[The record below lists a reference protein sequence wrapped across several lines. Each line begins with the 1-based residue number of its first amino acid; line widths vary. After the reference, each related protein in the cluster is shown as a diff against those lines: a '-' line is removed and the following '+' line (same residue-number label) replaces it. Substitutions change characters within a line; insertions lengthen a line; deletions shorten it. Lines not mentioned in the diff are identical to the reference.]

1 MKYFLKIILTFF
13 LVLSSLSFSGQ
24 SLKDITFGSEYSLD
38 VISWNLEWF
47 PKNGQTTLDSLALII
62 NTIKPEVI
70 ALQEINDVS
79 AFNTLLTMLPLYE
92 GSYSSFSN
100 LKLAYIYKKSLTINN
115 IFTISSN
122 ATYNFAGRPPYCLEL
137 VYDNQTFFLV
147 NNHLK
152 CCGDGA
158 LQLSD
163 SSDEECR
170 RLNAM
175 TIIKQYIDD
184 NLNNE
189 NVIVLG
195 DLNDIL
201 TDNVANNIF
210 QDIINDSSNYVF
222 ADIDIANGPSNN
234 WSYPNWPSHI
244 DHILITNELFPLF
257 ENDSSYID
265 LINVKDFLAG
275 GFSAYD
281 NILSDH
287 VPIGMSLHTGNFSSL
302 ININNNSDKQ
312 LIKKID
318 LMGREAVHAYNQPLI
333 YIYNNGEVEKKIFV
347 K

>member
-1 MKYFLKIILTFF
+1 MNYFLKIILTSF

-24 SLKDITFGSEYSLD
+24 SLKDMTFGSEYSLD

-92 GSYSSFSN
+92 GNYSSFSN

-175 TIIKQYIDD
+175 TIIKELIQKALAKLSQ
-184 NLNNE
+184 NR
-189 NVIVLG
+189 
-195 DLNDIL
+195 
-201 TDNVANNIF
+201 TT
-210 QDIINDSSNYVF
+210 II
-222 ADIDIANGPSNN
+222 IA
-234 WSYPNWPSHI
+234 HR
-244 DHILITNELFPLF
+244 
-257 ENDSSYID
+257 
-265 LINVKDFLAG
+265 
-275 GFSAYD
+275 
-281 NILSDH
+281 LST
-287 VPIGMSLHTGNFSSL
+287 I
-302 ININNNSDKQ
+302 IQSDKII
-312 LIKKID
+312 LLKN
-318 LMGREAVHAYNQPLI
+318 GAVLEQGSHDDMINQ
-333 YIYNNGEVEKKIFV
+333 NGSYSEMYKNQSSKEK
-347 K
+347 